1 MRRDNRM
8 DEFLFGKRR
17 HSEPEQEEL
26 KEEIKHE
33 EPKKEFNLMETAGT
47 IMETYEQLSP
57 YVKHLKNHATK
68 FIKKK

>member
-1 MRRDNRM
+1 MRRNDRM

-17 HSEPEQEEL
+17 NSEPEQEE
-26 KEEIKHE
+26 IKKE

-57 YVKHLKNHATK
+57 YVKHLKNHAAK
-68 FIKKK
+68 YIKKK

>member
-1 MRRDNRM
+1 MKRNDRM

-17 HSEPEQEEL
+17 NPEPEQEEP
-26 KEEIKHE
+26 KQEEQ
-33 EPKKEFNLMETAGT
+33 KKEFNLMETAGT

-57 YVKHLKNHATK
+57 YVKHLKNHAAK

>member
-1 MRRDNRM
+1 MRRDDRM

-17 HSEPEQEEL
+17 NAVPEQAESK
-26 KEEIKHE
+26 KEEQ
-33 EPKKEFNLMETAGT
+33 KKEFNLMETAGT

-57 YVKHLKNHATK
+57 YVKHLKNHAAK

>member
-1 MRRDNRM
+1 MRRDERM

-17 HSEPEQEEL
+17 NSEPEPEREEL
-26 KEEIKHE
+26 KKE

>member
-1 MRRDNRM
+1 MRRNDRM

-17 HSEPEQEEL
+17 NPEQEQ
-26 KEEIKHE
+26 EEIKKE

-57 YVKHLKNHATK
+57 YVKHLKNHAAK
-68 FIKKK
+68 YIKKK